1 MTGIDGNRNSSQSV
15 ILSILHHASL
25 SSDWSIMSD
34 VRNRLVVALGGNAIS
49 APGKVGTI
57 DEQFAQVSETAEVL
71 CDAIERG
78 YQLIVTHGN
87 GPQVGNILRRVE
99 MARSELYPI
108 PLEVCVA
115 DTQAG
120 MGYMIAQCLSN
131 AMNRR
136 NLTCDVTAIVTT
148 VLVDARRSGVST
160 SRTKR
165 SARCSRPRRPK
176 SHRTKDGWQVRD
188 EGNGRFRRVV
198 PSPLPRKIIEM
209 PAIER
214 LVDAGQIVV
223 CCGGGGIPVAV
234 DSMGRVRGVAAVIDK
249 DRTTGLLARHLEA
262 PTLVILTAVEYACI
276 NYGKPN
282 EQRLEQITAD
292 EAEAYLNAGQFGAG
306 SMRPKIE
313 TAHRLRPP
321 LAARRCGG
329 HHRPRQPLRRRAR
342 RQERHA
348 DRARIR
354 L

>member
-1 MTGIDGNRNSSQSV
+1 MAKVQ
-15 ILSILHHASL
+15 
-25 SSDWSIMSD
+25 
-34 VRNRLVVALGGNAIS
+34 NRLVVALGGNAIS
-49 APGKVGTI
+49 AADKQGNI
-57 DEQFAQVSETAEVL
+57 AEQFEQVSQTAEFL

-99 MARSELYPI
+99 IARSELYPI

-148 VLVDARRSGVST
+148 VMVDADDPAFSDANKAIGPGMT
-160 SRTKR
+160 Q
-165 SARCSRPRRPK
+165 AQAEG
-176 SHRTKDGWQVRD
+176 HRNCDGWQIRD

-209 PAIER
+209 PAIEQ
-214 LVDAGQIVV
+214 LVNSGQIVV

-234 DSMGRVRGVAAVIDK
+234 DTMGRVRGVAAVIDK
-249 DRTTGLLARHLEA
+249 DRTTGLLARQLEA

-276 NYGKPN
+276 NFVKPD

-292 EAEAYLNAGQFGAG
+292 QAEAFMKAGQFGAG

-313 TAHRLRPP
+313 AAIDFVRHSQNADALAIIAHVNYF
-321 LAARRCGG
+321 AAALDHKSGT
-329 HHRPRQPLRRRAR
+329 
-342 RQERHA
+342 
-348 DRARIR
+348 RITK
-354 L
+354 

>member
-1 MTGIDGNRNSSQSV
+1 MPGAYYISMPDIRK
-15 ILSILHHASL
+15 
-25 SSDWSIMSD
+25 
-34 VRNRLVVALGGNAIS
+34 RLVVALGGNAIS
-49 APGKVGTI
+49 AADKQGTI

-99 MARSELYPI
+99 LARSELYPI

-136 NLTCDVTAIVTT
+136 NLTCDVTAVVTT
-148 VLVDARRSGVST
+148 VMVDADDPAFQDANKAIGPGLT
-160 SRTKR
+160 S
-165 SARCSRPRRPK
+165 AQAE
-176 SHRTKDGWQVRD
+176 SHRVRDGWQVRD
-188 EGNGRFRRVV
+188 EGGGRFRRVV

-214 LVDAGQIVV
+214 LVDVGQIVV

-234 DSMGRVRGVAAVIDK
+234 DSLGRVRGVAAVIDK
-249 DRTTGLLARHLEA
+249 DRTTGLLARHLHA
-262 PTLVILTAVEYACI
+262 PALVILTAVEYACI
-276 NYGKPN
+276 NFGKPN
-282 EQRLEQITAD
+282 ERRLEQISAD
-292 EAEAYLNAGQFGAG
+292 EAETHLKAGQFGAG

-313 TAHRLRPP
+313 TAIDFV
-321 LAARRCGG
+321 RCSP
-329 HHRPRQPLRRRAR
+329 HQDAVAIIAHVNRF
-342 RQERHA
+342 A
-348 DRARIR
+348 DALDGKCGTRIVR
-354 L
+354 E

>member
-1 MTGIDGNRNSSQSV
+1 MT
-15 ILSILHHASL
+15 
-25 SSDWSIMSD
+25 D
-34 VRNRLVVALGGNAIS
+34 VNKRLVVALGGNAIS
-49 APGKVGTI
+49 APDKQGTI

-87 GPQVGNILRRVE
+87 GPQVGNVLRRVE
-99 MARSELYPI
+99 IARSELYPI

-131 AMNRR
+131 SMNRR

-148 VLVDARRSGVST
+148 VMVDAQDPAFQNPNKAIGPGMT
-160 SRTKR
+160 Q
-165 SARCSRPRRPK
+165 AQAE

-198 PSPLPRKIIEM
+198 PSPLPRKIVEL

-234 DSMGRVRGVAAVIDK
+234 DSMGRVRGLAAVIDK
-249 DRTTGLLARHLEA
+249 DRTTGLLARHLQA
-262 PTLVILTAVEYACI
+262 PTLVILTAVEFACI
-276 NYGKPN
+276 NFRKPD
-282 EQRLEQITAD
+282 ERRLEQITAD
-292 EAEAYLNAGQFGAG
+292 EAETYLKVGQFGAG
-306 SMRPKIE
+306 SMAPKIE
-313 TAHRLRPP
+313 TAIDFLRHSPHP
-321 LAARRCGG
+321 DATAIVAHVNHFAAALDGKSG
-329 HHRPRQPLRRRAR
+329 T
-342 RQERHA
+342 
-348 DRARIR
+348 RIVR
-354 L
+354 M

>member
-1 MTGIDGNRNSSQSV
+1 MTDSRK
-15 ILSILHHASL
+15 
-25 SSDWSIMSD
+25 
-34 VRNRLVVALGGNAIS
+34 RLVVALGGNAIS
-49 APGKVGTI
+49 AADKQGTI

-99 MARSELYPI
+99 IARSELYPI

-136 NLTCDVTAIVTT
+136 NLTCDVTAVVTT
-148 VLVDARRSGVST
+148 VLVDGSDKAFQ
-160 SRTKR
+160 
-165 SARCSRPRRPK
+165 SADKAIGPGMTQGQAQLYRD
-176 SHRTKDGWQVRD
+176 KDGWQIRD
-188 EGNGRFRRVV
+188 EGKGRFRRVV

-209 PAIER
+209 PAIEK

-234 DSMGRVRGVAAVIDK
+234 DPLGRVRGVAAVIDK
-249 DRTTGLLARHLEA
+249 DRTTGLLARHLKA
-262 PTLVILTAVEYACI
+262 PTLVILTAVEHACI
-276 NYGKPN
+276 NFGEPE
-282 EQRLEQITAD
+282 EQRLEQIPAD
-292 EAEAYLNAGQFGAG
+292 EAEKHLKAGQFGAG

-313 TAHRLRPP
+313 TAIDFVRHSP
-321 LAARRCGG
+321 
-329 HHRPRQPLRRRAR
+329 
-342 RQERHA
+342 HA
-348 DRARIR
+348 DAVAIIAHVNKFADALDGRSGTRIVR
-354 L
+354 G